1 MASVQGVKAV
11 ASKSHEITAQALR
24 RELSELRSQIAALE
38 MADKHRP
45 EYGLERGDPAI
56 TRWELDR
63 ALLEWLRQRAAEVE
77 QALTGLGDV
86 ARGICAQ
93 CGDRIH
99 PDRVAVL
106 PGTRLCIRC
115 AKEAEDESKARRRG
129 R

>member
-1 MASVQGVKAV
+1 MKTI
-11 ASKSHEITAQALR
+11 ASKSQEIAAQPLR
-24 RELSELRSQIAALE
+24 RELEELRGQISALE
-38 MADKHRP
+38 TADEYRP

-63 ALLEWLRQRAAEVE
+63 ALLERLRQRAAEVE
-77 QALTGLGDV
+77 RALTGLGNV
-86 ARGICAQ
+86 ARGICAR
-93 CGDRIH
+93 CGERIH